1 MALRRL
7 SKQRKLTNPQ
17 MLLMR
22 RREPYK
28 PCMKDR
34 QEIEN
39 RAKLYDFEQ
48 KNAEGLMFVPD
59 VALPPWQKSIA
70 ANNCSVGNRMNFR
83 GFRVRVVD
91 RQDEPGFPTPFR

>member
-1 MALRRL
+1 MVLRRL
-7 SKQRKLTNPQ
+7 SKQRKITNPQ
-17 MLLMR
+17 MLLMH

-34 QEIEN
+34 HEIEN
-39 RAKLYDFEQ
+39 RAKLYEFER

-59 VALPPWQKSIA
+59 TALPPWKKSLALNATA
-70 ANNCSVGNRMNFR
+70 AANRMNFR